1 MGNRQNVDPQML
13 ETAGGFVRD
22 AAKDRLQTTLP
33 ALNQLQIT
41 EADFGRKH
49 HGSFQ
54 LYKTG
59 IEAVGKCVD
68 SYVKASEDFGN
79 NLGSASKKYTA
90 NEASSSDSITKSG
103 KR

>member
-1 MGNRQNVDPQML
+1 MGKGQNVDPQLL
-13 ETAGGFVRD
+13 ESAGGFVRD
-22 AAKDRLQTTLP
+22 VAKDRLQTTLA
-33 ALNQLQIT
+33 ALKQLQIT

-59 IEAVGKCVD
+59 VEKVGKCVD

-79 NLGSASKKYTA
+79 NLGSASKKYSA
-90 NEASSSDSITKSG
+90 NEADSSAAVRQSG
-103 KR
+103 GK